1 MFTYFRHAVEYINFS
16 LKFQICCGIL
26 FLLTLVRLGIFFSCV
41 SVSIFSSLIIDDIK
55 QDVFS
60 GILVFCMV
68 FSINNRNPRSEISKF
83 KILFQFLVITFAL
96 ICCLLLPHESSQTT
110 RNKFV
115 YCYFSLHHRSNNLC
129 NAMTLFCILLSLFQ
143 YIH

>member
-1 MFTYFRHAVEYINFS
+1 MKFRIFCSISY
-16 LKFQICCGIL
+16 
-26 FLLTLVRLGIFFSCV
+26 LLTLVRFGIFFSCV
-41 SVSIFSSLIIDDIK
+41 SVSIFSSVIIDDIK

-68 FSINNRNPRSEISKF
+68 FSLNKRSPQSEISNLK
-83 KILFQFLVITFAL
+83 KPFQFPVITFAL

-115 YCYFSLHHRSNNLC
+115 CCYFSLHHRSNNLC